1 MLRRLLVGA
10 LAAAAL
16 VVVAPA
22 TNAWAG
28 GGGSWVTCTQGQ
40 PGCEVGARNTRTIPA
55 KQSGTGGNSSSK
67 TSCTDWMGQPAP
79 CYMKEFGWMGS
90 DGCYYK
96 QVATPDAATQA
107 AFGGAGTGAGG
118 WFDFVCGGPGT
129 GGGLA
134 WLAFNSPNA
143 PPAPVVL
150 AWRAVSRL
158 NLPSPVI
165 RVNPTGQQ
173 LVHLPTWLWL
183 GANSWRARSAS
194 AQVPGVAVTA
204 TATPQQ
210 VVWSM
215 GDGTT
220 VTCTGPGT
228 AWRDGTA
235 PAKPSPTCGHTYQ
248 QPSAGQPDQ
257 AFRVTA
263 TVTWSIGWTG
273 GGQAGALP
281 AMQTTAT
288 TALQV
293 AESQAVVTG

>member
-1 MLRRLLVGA
+1 MLKRLLIA
-10 LAAAAL
+10 FLSASAL
-16 VVVAPA
+16 VAIGPA
-22 TNAWAG
+22 TSAWAG
-28 GGGSWVTCTQGQ
+28 GGGSWVTCTDGQ
-40 PGCEVGARNTRTIPA
+40 AGCEVGASNSRVTDASKARPASAVRT
-55 KQSGTGGNSSSK
+55 T
-67 TSCTDWMGQPAP
+67 CHDWMGQAAP
-79 CYMKEFGWMGS
+79 CYDKLFGWMGS
-90 DGCYYK
+90 DGCYWK
-96 QVATPDAATQA
+96 QIATPDAATQA
-107 AFGGAGTGAGG
+107 ALGGAGSGPGA
-118 WFDFVCGGPGT
+118 WFGFVCGGPGT
-129 GGGLA
+129 GGGWA

-183 GANSWRARSAS
+183 GADAWRARSAS

-248 QPSAGQPDQ
+248 QPSVGRPDQ

-273 GGQAGALP
+273 GGQGGGLP